1 MNPAEFGHLAAAEER
16 MWWFRGMR
24 KILFDLLDPLEKTRR
39 FKNVLEAGCGTG
51 ANARALA
58 GRYGWP
64 LTALDLSGEG
74 LRYASASGT
83 SRLVQA
89 DITALPFPDGRF
101 DLLLSLDV
109 LPHFAAGEEAA
120 PLAEF
125 ARVLEPGGWL
135 VVRCAALRMLS
146 SRHSEFVHEKHRF
159 TRAELV
165 RGLRRQGFRIRRATY
180 ANSLLMPVALFKFR
194 IWEPLTRA
202 QPASGVTLPPAWL
215 NGALEWPLRIEAALL
230 RRGVNLPVG
239 QSVIILAQRE

>member
-24 KILFDLLDPLEKTRR
+24 RILFNLLDPLAKTRP

-51 ANARALA
+51 ANARELS
-58 GRYGWP
+58 GRYGWR
-64 LTALDLSGEG
+64 LTAVDLSAEG
-74 LRYASASGT
+74 LRHALAAAT
-83 SRLVQA
+83 PRLVQA
-89 DITALPFPDGRF
+89 DITALPFADGRF

-135 VVRCAALRMLS
+135 VLRCAALRILS
-146 SRHSEFVHEKHRF
+146 SRHSEFVHERHRY

-202 QPASGVTLPPAWL
+202 RPASGVTLPPAWL
-215 NGALEWPLRIEAALL
+215 NTALEWPMRVEAALL
-230 RRGVNLPVG
+230 RRGVNLPAG
-239 QSVIILAQRE
+239 QSVIIFAQRE

>member
-24 KILFDLLDPLEKTRR
+24 RILFDLLDPLAEGRAFR
-39 FKNVLEAGCGTG
+39 SVLEAGCGTG

-58 GRYGWP
+58 RRYGWA
-64 LTALDLSGEG
+64 LTAVDLSAEG
-74 LRYASASGT
+74 LRHASAAAT
-83 SRLVQA
+83 PRLVQA
-89 DITALPFPDGRF
+89 DITALPFAGGRF

-135 VVRCAALRMLS
+135 VLRCAALRMLS
-146 SRHSEFVHEKHRF
+146 SRHSEFVHERHRY

-165 RGLRRQGFRIRRATY
+165 RGLRRQGFRVRRATY

-194 IWEPLTRA
+194 VWEPLTKA

-215 NGALEWPLRIEAALL
+215 NAALEWPMRVEAALL
-230 RRGVNLPVG
+230 RQGLSLPVG
-239 QSVIILAQRE
+239 QSVIIFAQRE

>member
-24 KILFDLLDPLEKTRR
+24 GILFDLLDPLARTHSFR
-39 FKNVLEAGCGTG
+39 NVLEAGCGTG

-58 GRYGWP
+58 RRYGWP
-64 LTALDLSGEG
+64 LTAVDLSAEG
-74 LRYASASGT
+74 LRHASGAGT
-83 SRLVQA
+83 PRLIQA
-89 DITALPFPDGRF
+89 DITALPFADRRF

-135 VVRCAALRMLS
+135 VLRCAALRMLS
-146 SRHSEFVHEKHRF
+146 SRHSEFVHERHRY
-159 TRAELV
+159 TRAELM
-165 RGLRRQGFRIRRATY
+165 RGLVRQGFRVRRATY

-194 IWEPLTRA
+194 VWEPLTKA

-215 NGALEWPLRIEAALL
+215 NTVLEWPMRVEAALL